1 MDNKSTN
8 LMSGFAVFP
17 YFDQNY
23 QFLSDMG
30 GPISSIIL
38 IVELSYY
45 MQNSWAVDALSI
57 GAIPRVPCTAVFLR
71 SRVENILH
79 FLHFFGTIFESA
91 LISKIL
97 IQELSVFN
105 KCCLKLNFQASKI
118 ICRVPCTAVFLRS
131 RPLCQTHFFSYLD

>member
-1 MDNKSTN
+1 
-8 LMSGFAVFP
+8 MSDFAVFP
-17 YFDQNY
+17 HFDQNY
-23 QFLSDMG
+23 QFLSNIG
-30 GPISSIIL
+30 RPVSFIIL

-79 FLHFFGTIFESA
+79 FLHFFGMTFESA
-91 LISKIL
+91 LISIIL
-97 IQELSVFN
+97 ILELSVFS
-105 KCCLKLNFQASKI
+105 KCCLKLNFQAYEI

-131 RPLCQTHFFSYLD
+131 HTLCQTHFFHISTKIHRRIKF